1 MRVAIV
7 TDSTADISAQEAA
20 KLGITVVP
28 LQVLFGEQTFRD
40 GVDIKA
46 SEFYPML
53 AAHSELP
60 TTSQP
65 SAGTFAEVF
74 ENLLHDCDEIIGIFI
89 SSSLSGTVRSAETAR
104 DLVGGAITVVD
115 SGQAAY
121 ALGIVVLE
129 AAALAAEGAAAADIL
144 ARAAFVQERVRAYFV
159 LDSLEHLR
167 RGGRL
172 SSASAIIGTVLQIKP
187 VLTLRD
193 KKIEIY
199 EKVRTQRRALE
210 SMADRF
216 VTDVQGK
223 RRVVAGVIHSAVR
236 AQAEEFRERLQMRA
250 PQAEWRVIEL
260 NPVVGVHVGPRVLSL
275 IYFAE

>member
-28 LQVLFGEQTFRD
+28 LQVLFGEQAFRD

-53 AAHSELP
+53 ADHSELP

-115 SGQAAY
+115 SGQAGY

-144 ARAAFVQERVRAYFV
+144 ARVSFVQERVRAYFV

-223 RRVVAGVIHSAVR
+223 RRVVAGVIHSAVQ
-236 AQAEEFRERLQMRA
+236 AQAEEFRERLQMLT

-260 NPVVGVHVGPRVLSL
+260 NPVVGVHLGPRVLSL

>member
-129 AAALAAEGAAAADIL
+129 AAALAAEGATAADIL
-144 ARAAFVQERVRAYFV
+144 ARVSFVQERVRAYFV

-223 RRVVAGVIHSAVR
+223 RRVVAGVIHSAVQ
-236 AQAEEFRERLQMRA
+236 AQAEEYKEQLQMRA

>member
-28 LQVLFGEQTFRD
+28 LQVLFGETAFRD

-129 AAALAAEGAAAADIL
+129 AAALAAEGATAADIL
-144 ARAAFVQERVRAYFV
+144 ARVSFVQERVRAYFV

-223 RRVVAGVIHSAVR
+223 RRVVAGVIHSAVQ
-236 AQAEEFRERLQMRA
+236 AQAEEYKEQLQMRA